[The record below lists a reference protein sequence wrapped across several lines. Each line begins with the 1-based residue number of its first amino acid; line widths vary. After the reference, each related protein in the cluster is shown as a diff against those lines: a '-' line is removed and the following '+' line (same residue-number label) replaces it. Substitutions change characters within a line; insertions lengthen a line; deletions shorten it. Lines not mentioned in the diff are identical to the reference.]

1 MFEFH
6 VLILLYNFSYSKA
19 FVNNYERVTSE
30 TTERNMCFVF
40 YCLQNKFSARKKE
53 WKSRREGGSL
63 ALETRVGG
71 GVTVIQEIRVGGG
84 GSKNLA
90 IRRGGRGWIFSGIT
104 QCGKPRGSQK
114 LEFHLGLLF

>member
-30 TTERNMCFVF
+30 TTESNMCFVF
-40 YCLQNKFSARKKE
+40 YCLQNKFRARKKE

-84 GSKNLA
+84 VKKPCHPS
-90 IRRGGRGWIFSGIT
+90 RGGGGGFF
-104 QCGKPRGSQK
+104 
-114 LEFHLGLLF
+114 LE